1 MTKEQTVRLIGSIMA
16 AFSGAL
22 AASLYITYWDL
33 KIIAVLFLAGISGII
48 YGADND

>member
-1 MTKEQTVRLIGSIMA
+1 MTKEQTVRLIGSVMA

-22 AASLYITYWDL
+22 AANLYLTYWDWN
-33 KIIAVLFLAGISGII
+33 IIAVCFLSGISGII